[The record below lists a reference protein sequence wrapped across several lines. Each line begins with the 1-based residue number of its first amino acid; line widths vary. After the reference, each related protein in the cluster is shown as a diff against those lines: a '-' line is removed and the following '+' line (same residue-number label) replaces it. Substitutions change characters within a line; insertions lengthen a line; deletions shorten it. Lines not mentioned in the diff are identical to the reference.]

1 MGRNSNLYNGVR
13 IGSPL
18 IFADTLIDADDVIN
32 GRPIRNVA
40 ERFRESSEFLPSVGW
55 TFDDNITDTTPDPD
69 TDQVVQ
75 ASTQLAGGAKSVQV
89 QHNGEKLWVF
99 GDAGTVSGLQSWS
112 LDTPFDLSS
121 ASGGWGNS
129 SADLTYS
136 TFRYWRMMTDADTDL
151 GAPDDWLWSED
162 GMRGYL
168 FFNNDVYQY
177 ECSAPYTLVSLVGN
191 ANRIIADSKV
201 TNLKNEIGDRA
212 VLANNGNTFISRDG
226 RYLFYTGVNSSSTYI
241 EFINKFELSTPWDI
255 TGSLT
260 NNQTADQSVPGDT
273 TPFNGTT
280 WTVSASL
287 FNYASIT
294 FSPDGTRM
302 FLQERQYGSFVQF
315 ELNTPWDLD
324 TINPN
329 TINTLV
335 PTGTD
340 PDKHRA
346 TYDGKYW
353 YTWEYS
359 SDASVAIKRYSQV
372 KHGGNI

>member
-1 MGRNSNLYNGVR
+1 MGRNHNLYNGVR
-13 IGSPL
+13 IGAPL
-18 IFADTLIDADDVIN
+18 IYANNLIDADNVAN

-40 ERFRESSEFLPSVGW
+40 ERFRESSTFLPSVGW

-75 ASTQLAGGAKSVQV
+75 ASTQLGAGAKSVQV
-89 QHNGEKLWVF
+89 QRDGEKLWAF
-99 GDAGTVSGLQSWS
+99 GDIGTISGLQSWS

-121 ASGGWGNS
+121 ASNGWGNS
-129 SADLTYS
+129 SADLTHS
-136 TFRYWRMMTDADTDL
+136 NFRYWRMMTDAGADL
-151 GAPDDWLWSED
+151 SAPDDWIWSED

-168 FFNNDVYQY
+168 FFNDDVYQY
-177 ECSAPYTLVSLVGN
+177 ECSAPYTLVSSGGN
-191 ANRIIADSKV
+191 ERIIADSKV
-201 TNLKNEIGDRA
+201 LNLKNESGSTG
-212 VLANNGNTFISRDG
+212 VLANTGSTFISRDG
-226 RYLFYTGVNSSSTYI
+226 RYLFYTGTYSSATHTV
-241 EFINKFELSTPWDI
+241 FISKFELSTPWDI

-260 NNQTADQSVPGDT
+260 DNQVADQSVPGDT

-280 WTVSASL
+280 WPGPAATY

-302 FLQERQYGSFVQF
+302 FLQQRIGGDFAQF
-315 ELNTPWDLD
+315 ELSTPWDLD

-329 TINTLV
+329 TINTFS